1 MPKPAINPVILGQ
14 QLFLSISSGQKPL
27 SNRVFLDSSL
37 QLARKKQRRV
47 ISSVSFHS
55 LFIDLF
61 GRSRV
66 GDDCMLAEL
75 LYFMSRAVER
85 VLKLHFLSV
94 GFKVISQCLQM
105 HGGLGNPS
113 LITRE

>member
-1 MPKPAINPVILGQ
+1 MN
-14 QLFLSISSGQKPL
+14 
-27 SNRVFLDSSL
+27 
-37 QLARKKQRRV
+37 
-47 ISSVSFHS
+47 SSVHFHS

-61 GRSRV
+61 GRNGV
-66 GDDCMLAEL
+66 GEDCVLAEL
-75 LYFMSRAVER
+75 LYFMSQAVER

-94 GFKVISQCLQM
+94 GFKVVSQCLQT